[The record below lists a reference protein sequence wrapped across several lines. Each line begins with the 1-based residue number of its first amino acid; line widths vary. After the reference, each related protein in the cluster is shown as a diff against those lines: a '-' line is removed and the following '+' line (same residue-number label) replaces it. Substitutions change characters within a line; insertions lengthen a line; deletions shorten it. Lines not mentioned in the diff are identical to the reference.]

1 MFYPQCTKKLDCIL
15 ITAENSNMITQK
27 HIIDD
32 EIISLDEI
40 DNAETA
46 QVFLQEKLEQVS
58 NELQDDYLES
68 KELGKLGETY
78 AALRLMQKGWHV
90 IDRNWHCRNGE
101 IDLVMIT
108 PEKKL
113 VFVEVKTRR
122 SLRCGTPLE
131 SITQEK
137 RSKLRT
143 TGMKWVE
150 EFGRDIPH
158 YRIRFDAVSILIIN
172 KYTYPDS
179 AYELQA
185 LKETEDNSP
194 IQFTHIQ
201 GAF

>member
-1 MFYPQCTKKLDCIL
+1 
-15 ITAENSNMITQK
+15 MITQK

-40 DNAETA
+40 HDAETA

-58 NELQDDYLES
+58 NELQDDSLES

-78 AALRLMQKGWHV
+78 AALRLIQKGWHV
-90 IDRNWHCRNGE
+90 IDQNWHCRNGE
-101 IDLVMIT
+101 LDLVMIT
-108 PEKKL
+108 PEQKL

-122 SLRCGTPLE
+122 SVRCGTPLE
-131 SITQEK
+131 AITQEK

-143 TGMKWVE
+143 TGMKWLE
-150 EFGRDIPH
+150 ECGSDIPH

-179 AYELQA
+179 AYELQS
-185 LKETEDNSP
+185 LEEIEDNSS
-194 IQFTHIQ
+194 IQFKHVQ